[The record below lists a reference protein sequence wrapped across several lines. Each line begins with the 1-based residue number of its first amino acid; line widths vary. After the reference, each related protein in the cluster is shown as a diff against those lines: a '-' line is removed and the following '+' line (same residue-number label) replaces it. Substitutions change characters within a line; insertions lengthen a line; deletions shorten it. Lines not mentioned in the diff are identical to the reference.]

1 MAPAPDESA
10 KSESPEPMLCWLLRV
25 RAKRQFSFFAMLK
38 TAIALTNFRL
48 SKQFSA

>member
-10 KSESPEPMLCWLLRV
+10 KSESPEPMLCWLEGA
-25 RAKRQFSFFAMLK
+25 AKRQFSFFAIFK